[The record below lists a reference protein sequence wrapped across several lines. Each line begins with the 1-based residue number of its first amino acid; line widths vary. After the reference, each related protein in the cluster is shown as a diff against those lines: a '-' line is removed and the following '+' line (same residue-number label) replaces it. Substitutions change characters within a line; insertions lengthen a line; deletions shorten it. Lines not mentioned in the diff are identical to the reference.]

1 MICILAVDVHSTQCG
16 MESIG
21 NLRAKMWNLAPVD
34 MKDLKA
40 LSTLKNQI
48 KKWIPRD
55 CPCCLCKIYVAQAG
69 FL

>member
-55 CPCCLCKIYVAQAG
+55 
-69 FL
+69 